1 MIKAKLKIVHIC
13 KTQVDHLEGFGMI
26 MSVFQT
32 KELKDWDPYV
42 NFSFE

>member
-26 MSVFQT
+26 MSVYQ
-32 KELKDWDPYV
+32 KKVIMESDPYV
-42 NFSFE
+42 SYSFE